1 MILKIDNFSNHIP
14 KDISLQLDQNLIIL
28 GSNGAGK
35 STFAKVICGL
45 VESKE
50 IELFNQSLYHLS
62 AKERAS
68 FINYIPPKLELFDE
82 YISLK
87 EYLELSKLDV
97 KANLNEIIS
106 ILDLNTL
113 KNKPCKSLSSG
124 EQQLTLLA
132 SAILHNAKLTIFD
145 EPTANLDPQKTLKV
159 YNLLKSEKIKN
170 RIIIT
175 HDLNLA
181 FKLGYKIL
189 YMRDGKIEF
198 FDESKKFFNDK
209 NLNNIFGSSLKRVDD
224 YFMVNL

>member
-1 MILKIDNFSNHIP
+1 MILKIDNFSNHIL
-14 KDISLQLDQNLIIL
+14 KDISLQLDENLIIL

-35 STFAKVICGL
+35 STLAKVICGL

-145 EPTANLDPQKTLKV
+145 EPTANLDPQKTISIFLP
-159 YNLLKSEKIKN
+159 LTIFL
-170 RIIIT
+170 RC
-175 HDLNLA
+175 
-181 FKLGYKIL
+181 
-189 YMRDGKIEF
+189 
-198 FDESKKFFNDK
+198 FN
-209 NLNNIFGSSLKRVDD
+209 S
-224 YFMVNL
+224 